1 MKATRMFFAVAT
13 LSAATLVG
21 CATNPPETQSEKQAL
36 RTDTQTS
43 LQKMYDRDP
52 SLRSFVDNAYGYAI
66 FPSVGKG
73 GLVAGGA
80 SGKGEV
86 FEQGRLIGYAELNQ
100 ATIGAQIGGQEFA
113 ELIVFQDE
121 PALRKFMN
129 DEYSFSANASAVA
142 LKSGAAK
149 DANFDKGVA
158 VFTLPT
164 GGLMA
169 EASIGG
175 QSFNFQSLNTVNSD
189 TNAERANY
197 RYNNDNDNNMDHDT
211 NANPQYHHH
220 TETHTEIHEETNQ

>member
-1 MKATRMFFAVAT
+1 MKAARLFLAAAT
-13 LSAATLVG
+13 LSAATLVVG

-36 RTDTQTS
+36 RTESQS
-43 LQKMYDRDP
+43 ALQKMYDRDP
-52 SLRSFVDNAYGYAI
+52 SLRGFLNNAYGYAV

-73 GLVAGGA
+73 GVIAGGA

-121 PALRKFMN
+121 PALRRFEN
-129 DEYSFSANASAVA
+129 DEYSFAANASAVA
-142 LKSGAAK
+142 LKAGASNQ
-149 DANFDKGVA
+149 ANFEKGVA

-169 EASIGG
+169 EAAIGG

-189 TNAERANY
+189 MNAEHANY
-197 RYNNDNDNNMDHDT
+197 RSGNNDNDMGHDT
-211 NANPQYHHH
+211 NANPQYHNR
-220 TETHTEIHEETNQ
+220 TETHTEIHEQNNP